1 MQETWV
7 WSPGRENLMEKEMAT
22 HSSTLAWK
30 IARMEKSARLQ
41 SMGSQRWAH
50 NWATAHTHTHT
61 QMKMLRHCFHYFQVI
76 TIPCNHFQSAGAKKD
91 VSAWPSFFISLF
103 CITNHVIKQLSIIS
117 DIASLNINWI
127 LTSCLKRIT
136 KKRIFISVHS
146 RLMAPCP

>member
-7 WSPGRENLMEKEMAT
+7 WSVGREDHLEKEKAT
-22 HSSTLAWK
+22 HSSILAWK
-30 IARMEKSARLQ
+30 IPQMEKPGRPQ
-41 SMGSQRWAH
+41 SMWSQSRTWLS
-50 NWATAHTHTHT
+50 NCTHTH
-61 QMKMLRHCFHYFQVI
+61 KMLRHCFHYFQVI